1 MTMTLLHPKDR
12 VAHMLKIKEG
22 QFTLESFVVAEMGLP
37 TLSNLLKQLLLRRA
51 DLFADHGSMLADNK
65 VS

>member
-1 MTMTLLHPKDR
+1 MTVTLLHPKDR
-12 VAHMLKIKEG
+12 VAHMLKIKGG
-22 QFTLESFVVAEMGLP
+22 QFTLESFMVAVMGSQ
-37 TLSNLLKQLLLRRA
+37 TLNNLLKQLLPRRA

>member
-1 MTMTLLHPKDR
+1 MTMTPMYPKDR
-12 VAHMLKIKEG
+12 VAHTLKIKGG
-22 QFTLESFVVAEMGLP
+22 QFTLESFMVAVMGLP
-37 TLSNLLKQLLLRRA
+37 TLNNLLKQLLLRRA